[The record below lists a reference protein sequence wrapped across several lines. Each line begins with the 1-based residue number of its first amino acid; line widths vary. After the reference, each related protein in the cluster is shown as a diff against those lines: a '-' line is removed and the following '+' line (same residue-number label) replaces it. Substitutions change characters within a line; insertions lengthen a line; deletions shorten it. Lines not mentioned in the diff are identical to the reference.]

1 MIEIIEYC
9 LKIYIPIWFLKN
21 CSKYM
26 RKYNKGNIMYF
37 FSIGYKYDQINY
49 MKISKVM
56 NIKIEVKI

>member
-37 FSIGYKYDQINY
+37 FSIGYKFYYTLFWDLIVIDFIF
-49 MKISKVM
+49 KP
-56 NIKIEVKI
+56 